1 MRLLAIALIATTM
14 IGCSLMKDLALDA
27 LSPSKGG
34 ISSEIVVGD
43 KNQVLGTNQDVQA
56 GSIGKVVGQ
65 NDSSTA
71 IHAAKEVT
79 VNNTMYPAWLI
90 ILLLI
95 GNVVFLCMPTP
106 TRTFNFLMRK
116 FK

>member
-1 MRLLAIALIATTM
+1 MYKLAIVATLSLM
-14 IGCSLMKDLALDA
+14 VGCSTLTDLAMSTI
-27 LSPSKGG
+27 SPSKGG